1 MIEIKNASTSY
12 VKGKKII
19 DKMNLK
25 IEDGIVFGFIGPNGA
40 GKTTTLEMITG
51 VLQIDEGDIFIDGK
65 SIKTK
70 PIEAK
75 KKFGFVPDSP
85 EMFEKLTG
93 LEYLNFIGDVY
104 EVNPEER
111 LEIVEKLAKKFN
123 IYDSL
128 KDRIQSY
135 SHGMKQKLLIISVL
149 LYNPKNWILD
159 EPMTGLDPQA
169 SYTLK
174 ELMKEDKR
182 SDKENVMKEHSKKG
196 NTVFFST
203 HVLEV
208 AEKICDKIAIINK
221 GKIIYTGTIEE
232 LKEQLKTDT
241 SLEES
246 FLELIESKEK

>member
-1 MIEIKNASTSY
+1 MIEIKNVSTSY
-12 VKGKKII
+12 TKGKKII
-19 DKMNLK
+19 DNMNLK
-25 IEDGIVFGFIGPNGA
+25 IEDGTIFGFIGQNGA

-51 VLQIDEGDIFIDGK
+51 VLQIDEGDILIDGK
-65 SIKTK
+65 SIITN
-70 PIEAK
+70 PLEAK
-75 KKFGFVPDSP
+75 RKFGFVPDSP
-85 EMFEKLTG
+85 EVFEKLTG
-93 LEYLNFIGDVY
+93 LEYLNFVGDVY
-104 EVNPEER
+104 DVPPQKR
-111 LEIVEKLAKKFN
+111 FEIVEKLAKEFK
-123 IYDSL
+123 IYDHL

-174 ELMKEDKR
+174 QL
-182 SDKENVMKEHSKKG
+182 MKEHSQKG

-208 AEKICDKIAIINK
+208 AEKICDNIAIINK
-221 GKIIYTGTIEE
+221 GKIIFVGTVKE
-232 LKEQLKTDT
+232 LKEKMKGDV

-246 FLELIESKEK
+246 FLEIIEE

>member
-1 MIEIKNASTSY
+1 MIEIKNVSTSY
-12 VKGKKII
+12 TKGKKII
-19 DKMNLK
+19 DNMNLK
-25 IEDGIVFGFIGPNGA
+25 IEDGTIFGFIGQNGA

-51 VLQIDEGDIFIDGK
+51 VLQIDEGDILIDGK
-65 SIKTK
+65 SIITN
-70 PIEAK
+70 PLEAK
-75 KKFGFVPDSP
+75 RKFGFVPDSP
-85 EMFEKLTG
+85 EVFEKLTG
-93 LEYLNFIGDVY
+93 LEYLNFVGDVY
-104 EVNPEER
+104 DVPPQKR
-111 LEIVEKLAKKFN
+111 FEIVEKLAKEFK
-123 IYDSL
+123 IYDHL

-174 ELMKEDKR
+174 QL
-182 SDKENVMKEHSKKG
+182 MKEHSQKG

-221 GKIIYTGTIEE
+221 GKIIFVGTVKE
-232 LKEQLKTDT
+232 LKEKMKGDV

-246 FLELIESKEK
+246 FLEIIEE

>member
-70 PIEAK
+70 PIESK

-104 EVNPEER
+104 EVDPEQR

-174 ELMKEDKR
+174 ELMKE
-182 SDKENVMKEHSKKG
+182 HSKKG

>member
-1 MIEIKNASTSY
+1 MIEIKNVSTSY
-12 VKGKKII
+12 VKGQKII

-25 IEDGIVFGFIGPNGA
+25 IEDKTIFGFIGTNGA

-65 SIKTK
+65 SIKED

-75 KKFGFVPDSP
+75 KLFGFVPDSP
-85 EMFEKLTG
+85 DMFEKLTG
-93 LEYLNFIGDVY
+93 IEYLNFIGDIY
-104 EVNPEER
+104 KVNPKQR
-111 LEIVEKLAKKFN
+111 LEIVEKLSRELN
-123 IYDSL
+123 IYNHL
-128 KDRIQSY
+128 KERIQSY

-169 SYTLK
+169 SYILK
-174 ELMKEDKR
+174 ELMKEHAR
-182 SDKENVMKEHSKKG
+182 KG

-208 AEKICDKIAIINK
+208 AEKICDKIAVINK
-221 GKIIYTGTIEE
+221 GKIIYTGSIEN
-232 LKEQLKTDT
+232 LKEQVKNDA

-246 FLELIESKEK
+246 FLELIDAKKE

>member
-1 MIEIKNASTSY
+1 MIEIKNVSTSY
-12 VKGKKII
+12 TKGKKII
-19 DKMNLK
+19 DNMNLK
-25 IEDGIVFGFIGPNGA
+25 IEDGTIFGFIGPNGA

-51 VLQIDEGDIFIDGK
+51 VLQIDEGDILIDGK
-65 SIKTK
+65 SIITN
-70 PIEAK
+70 PLEAK
-75 KKFGFVPDSP
+75 RKFGFVPDSP
-85 EMFEKLTG
+85 EVFEKLTG

-104 EVNPEER
+104 DVPPQKR
-111 LEIVEKLAKKFN
+111 FEIVEKLSKEFK
-123 IYDSL
+123 IYDHL

-174 ELMKEDKR
+174 QL
-182 SDKENVMKEHSKKG
+182 MKEHSQKG

-221 GKIIYTGTIEE
+221 GKIIFVGTVKE
-232 LKEQLKTDT
+232 LKEKMKGDV

-246 FLELIESKEK
+246 FLEIIEE

>member
-1 MIEIKNASTSY
+1 MIEIKNVSQSY
-12 VKGKKII
+12 VKGNKVIEN
-19 DKMNLK
+19 MNLK
-25 IEDGIVFGFIGPNGA
+25 IDDGIVFGFIGPNGA
-40 GKTTTLEMITG
+40 GKTTTIEMITG
-51 VLQIDEGDIFIDGK
+51 VLNIDEGDIFIDGK
-65 SIKTK
+65 SITK
-70 PIEAK
+70 NPIEAK
-75 KKFGFVPDSP
+75 KLFGFVPDTP
-85 EMFEKLTG
+85 DAFEKLTG

-104 EVNPEER
+104 KVPVKER
-111 LEIVEKLAKKFN
+111 FEKVEKLAKEFG
-123 IYDSL
+123 IYHHL

-174 ELMKEDKR
+174 SL
-182 SDKENVMKEHSKKG
+182 MKEHSKKG

-208 AEKICDKIAIINK
+208 AEKLCDKIAIIDK
-221 GKIIYTGTIEE
+221 GKIIYSGTVND
-232 LKEQLKTDT
+232 LKSQLKTKE

-246 FLELIESKEK
+246 FLKIVKGEVE

>member
-1 MIEIKNASTSY
+1 MIEIKNLSTSY
-12 VKGKKII
+12 TKGKKII
-19 DKMNLK
+19 DNMNLK
-25 IEDGIVFGFIGPNGA
+25 IEDGTIFGFIGQNGA

-51 VLQIDEGDIFIDGK
+51 VLQIDEGDILIDGK
-65 SIKTK
+65 SIITN
-70 PIEAK
+70 PLEAK
-75 KKFGFVPDSP
+75 RKFGFVPDSP
-85 EMFEKLTG
+85 EVFEKLTG
-93 LEYLNFIGDVY
+93 LEYLNFVGDVY
-104 EVNPEER
+104 DVPPQKR
-111 LEIVEKLAKKFN
+111 FEIVEKLAKEFK
-123 IYDSL
+123 IYDHL

-174 ELMKEDKR
+174 QL
-182 SDKENVMKEHSKKG
+182 MKEHSQKG

-221 GKIIYTGTIEE
+221 GKIIFVGTVKE
-232 LKEQLKTDT
+232 LKEKMKGDV

-246 FLELIESKEK
+246 FLEIIEE

>member
-1 MIEIKNASTSY
+1 MIEIKNVSTSY
-12 VKGKKII
+12 TKGKKII
-19 DKMNLK
+19 DNMNLK
-25 IEDGIVFGFIGPNGA
+25 IEDGTIFGFIGQNGA

-51 VLQIDEGDIFIDGK
+51 VLQIDEGDILIDGK
-65 SIKTK
+65 SIITNSL
-70 PIEAK
+70 EAK
-75 KKFGFVPDSP
+75 RKFGFVPDSP
-85 EMFEKLTG
+85 EVFEKLTG
-93 LEYLNFIGDVY
+93 LEYLNFVGDVY
-104 EVNPEER
+104 DVPPQKR
-111 LEIVEKLAKKFN
+111 FEIVEKLAKEFK
-123 IYDSL
+123 IYDHL

-174 ELMKEDKR
+174 QL
-182 SDKENVMKEHSKKG
+182 MKEHSQKG

-221 GKIIYTGTIEE
+221 GKIIFVGTVKE
-232 LKEQLKTDT
+232 LKEKMKGDV

-246 FLELIESKEK
+246 FLEIIEE

>member
-1 MIEIKNASTSY
+1 MIEIKNVSTSY

-25 IEDGIVFGFIGPNGA
+25 IEDGTVFGFIGPNGA

-104 EVNPEER
+104 EVNPEQR

-169 SYTLK
+169 AYTLK
-174 ELMKEDKR
+174 ELMKE
-182 SDKENVMKEHSKKG
+182 HSQKG

-221 GKIIYTGTIEE
+221 GKIIYTGTVEE
-232 LKEQLKTDT
+232 LKEQLKTNT

-246 FLELIESKEK
+246 FLELIEVEEK